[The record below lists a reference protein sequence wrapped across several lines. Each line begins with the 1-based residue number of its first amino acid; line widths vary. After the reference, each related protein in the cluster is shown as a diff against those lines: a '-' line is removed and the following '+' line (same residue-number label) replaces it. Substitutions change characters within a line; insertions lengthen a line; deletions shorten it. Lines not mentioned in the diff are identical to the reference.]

1 MRIGVVGVGAV
12 GGYFGGRLAQAGLD
26 VTLLA
31 RGKTLEALRVH
42 GLNVR
47 SVAGDF
53 EVNPLNV
60 SDSPATIGPCDVV
73 LVAVKAHHV
82 GDIAPTL
89 APMVGLGTVI
99 IPMQNG
105 LEAPTLLAEALGTD
119 AVVGGLC
126 KIFASKTS
134 AASIEHTGLDPVI
147 EFGELN
153 GEKTERVEAIRAAFA
168 PAIGISTIVS
178 DDIRTAM
185 WQKLMHVEPL
195 GAVGSVMREPAGV
208 ICKLPRSRKLL
219 LETMREI
226 VALAAARGV
235 TIDPTL
241 PERAVGRL
249 DQLPADTTASMHRDI
264 AAGLPSEFEYQ
275 TGTLVRYGEE
285 SGVPTPIHSTIYAA
299 LLPAT
304 LRANGKLPG

>member
-1 MRIGVVGVGAV
+1 MRIGVIGVGAV

-26 VTLLA
+26 VAFLA

-53 EVNPLNV
+53 KVGPLNV
-60 SDSPATIGPCDVV
+60 SDSPSEIGPCDVV
-73 LVAVKAHHV
+73 LVSVKAHHV

-89 APMVGLGTVI
+89 APMVGPATVI
-99 IPMQNG
+99 VPMQNG
-105 LEAPTLLAEALGTD
+105 LEAPTLLAESLGTD

-153 GEKTERVEAIRAAFA
+153 GEKTERVERIRAAFE
-168 PAIGISTIVS
+168 PAIGMSTIVS
-178 DDIRTAM
+178 DDVRAAM

-208 ICKLPRSRKLL
+208 ICNLPRSRKLL
-219 LETMREI
+219 LDTMREI

-235 TIDPTL
+235 MIDPTL
-241 PERAVGRL
+241 PDRAVNRL
-249 DQLPADTTASMHRDI
+249 DQLPPDTTASMHRDI
-264 AAGLPSEFEYQ
+264 AAGLPSEFEFQ
-275 TGTLVRYGEE
+275 TGTVVRYGEE

-299 LLPAT
+299 LLPTT

>member
-1 MRIGVVGVGAV
+1 MRIAVVGVGAV

-26 VTLLA
+26 VVFIA
-31 RGKTLEALRVH
+31 RGKTLETLRVH

-53 EVNPLNV
+53 KADPLNV
-60 SDSPATIGPCDVV
+60 RDSPSAVGLCDVV
-73 LVAVKAHHV
+73 LVAVKAHQV
-82 GDIAPTL
+82 GDIAQTL
-89 APMVGLGTVI
+89 APMVGPGTVV

-105 LEAPTLLAEALGTD
+105 LEAPTLLAEALGSD

-126 KIFASKTS
+126 KIFASKTG
-134 AASIEHTGLDPVI
+134 AASIEHSGLNPVI
-147 EFGELN
+147 EFGELD
-153 GEKTERVEAIRAAFA
+153 GEKTERVERIRAVFE

-178 DDIRTAM
+178 DDVRTAM

-208 ICKLPRSRKLL
+208 ICKLPQSRRLL
-219 LETMREI
+219 LAAMKEI

-235 TIDPTL
+235 TLESTL

-264 AAGLPSEFEYQ
+264 AAGVPSEFEYQ
-275 TGTLVRYGEE
+275 TGTVVRYGEE

-299 LLPAT
+299 LLPTT
-304 LRANGKLPG
+304 LRAEGKLPA